1 MKKKFLLLIGLL
13 LVVSCVKST
22 RVNNKTT
29 KQDDKVLQKQALKD
43 RILNRMAAQNR
54 IIDSLIQV
62 KDPRLK
68 KDKDGNFI
76 RPNGVTPS
84 GKPLYYEAYHGRSHR
99 KAIKADII
107 GKGGGRAGYNLNG
120 EGIHIG
126 IWDGGHVFEAHDEFT
141 GGPDYF
147 GPSVS
152 IEISDA
158 ATADIW
164 SSHPTSVASIAVAKG
179 QFHQDDYDITGI
191 APGIAKLYS
200 YDWDDDLYEIFEQ
213 LQLRANPDFILSNHS
228 YGYPLVDANNEI
240 IPSEFIGDYSYWSAL
255 LDELA
260 YVYPTYLHVLAAGND
275 GRESYPEQQVL
286 GLDQLTGSTTA
297 KNVLTVGSFSMI
309 DTGTNKGVTDFS
321 SAGPTNDFRIKPEVC
336 GPGENLGV
344 AAWAQDEPTATDRYR
359 ASSGTSFASPAV
371 AGGVALLQ
379 QLHKKTFDSYMDGA
393 AMKALLCHTAD
404 DITDWDGQD
413 ITGPDVKTGYGAVN
427 LEKAALLIEK
437 DNNETLTIHAFELDQ
452 GETETLYF
460 QTTAVGEVLAATLS
474 WYDPPAAYYA
484 SNTLIN
490 DLDLRIT
497 QQNTTYLPWALPIT
511 AQQTIAILGD
521 NTRDNLEKVVVSEPL
536 GGRYKITISH
546 KGSLQRINQNGEFEN
561 TKQKGALV
569 VSGPGI
575 FSKSE
580 QELNQFTKVNN
591 FLVAPMPAKKN
602 FTVSALNN
610 NVPFKSLKILSL
622 DGKEVLRKTRKRF
635 ALSSTTVDVSVLTTG
650 TYILGIETEKGTIF
664 KQILIA
670 K

>member
-1 MKKKFLLLIGLL
+1 M
-13 LVVSCVKST
+13 VSCVTST
-22 RVNNKTT
+22 ALNDKT
-29 KQDDKVLQKQALKD
+29 KAQDDKALQKQVLKE
-43 RILNRMAAQNR
+43 RIQSRMAAQNR

-76 RPNGVTPS
+76 RPNRVTPS
-84 GKPLYYEAYHGRSHR
+84 GKPLYYETYHGRSHR
-99 KAIKADII
+99 KAIKADVV
-107 GKGGGRAGYNLNG
+107 GTGGRAGYNLTG
-120 EGIHIG
+120 TGVHIG
-126 IWDGGHVFEAHDEFT
+126 VWDGGHVFAAHDEFT

-147 GPSVS
+147 DPSLS

-158 ATADIW
+158 NAAAIW
-164 SSHPTSVASIAVAKG
+164 SSHPTSVTSIMVAKG
-179 QFHQDDYDITGI
+179 LFHKDTYDITGI
-191 APGIAKLYS
+191 APRVAKIYS
-200 YDWDDDLYEIFEQ
+200 YDWDNDLFEIFEQ

-228 YGYPLVDANNEI
+228 YGYPLVDNNNEI
-240 IPSEFIGDYSYWSAL
+240 IPNQYIGDYSDWSAL
-255 LDELA
+255 LDEFA
-260 YVYPTYLHVLAAGND
+260 YVYSNYLHVLAAGND
-275 GRESYPEQQVL
+275 GRESYPEQQAT

-297 KNVLTVGSFSMI
+297 KNVLTVGSFSMN
-309 DTGTNKGVTDFS
+309 DTGTTKGVTDFS

-336 GPGENLGV
+336 GLGENLGV
-344 AAWAQDEPTATDRYR
+344 AAWAQDEPAATDRYR

-379 QLHKKTFDSYMDGA
+379 QLHKSTFDTYMDGA

-404 DITDWDGQD
+404 DITEWAGQD

-427 LEKAALLIEK
+427 LEKAALLIKKDEK
-437 DNNETLTIHAFELDQ
+437 ETLTIHNFELDQ

-460 QTTAVGEVLAATLS
+460 QTTAVGGLLSATLS
-474 WYDPPAAYYA
+474 WYDPPAAFYA

-497 QQNTTYLPWALPIT
+497 QQNTTYLPWALPTT
-511 AQQTIAILGD
+511 AQQTVAILGD
-521 NTRDNLEKVVVSEPL
+521 NSRDNLEKVVVSEPL

-561 TKQKGALV
+561 TTQKGALV

-580 QELNQFTKVNN
+580 QELNQFTASNN
-591 FLVAPMPAKKN
+591 FLVAPMPAEEN
-602 FTVSALNN
+602 FTISALNN
-610 NVPFKSLKILSL
+610 NVPFKNLKILSL
-622 DGKEVLRKTRKRF
+622 DGKEVLRKTRNRF
-635 ALSSTTVDVSVLTTG
+635 SLSSTTVDVSALTTG
-650 TYILGIETEKGTIF
+650 TYILGVGTETGTIF

-670 K
+670 N

>member
-1 MKKKFLLLIGLL
+1 M
-13 LVVSCVKST
+13 VSCVTST
-22 RVNNKTT
+22 ALNDKT
-29 KQDDKVLQKQALKD
+29 KAQDDKALQKQVLKE
-43 RILNRMAAQNR
+43 RIQSRMAAQNR

-76 RPNGVTPS
+76 RPNRVTPS
-84 GKPLYYEAYHGRSHR
+84 GKPLYYETYHGRSHR
-99 KAIKADII
+99 KAIKADVV
-107 GKGGGRAGYNLNG
+107 GTGGRAGYNLTG
-120 EGIHIG
+120 TGVHIG
-126 IWDGGHVFEAHDEFT
+126 VWDGGHVFAAHDEFT

-147 GPSVS
+147 DPSLS

-158 ATADIW
+158 NAAAIW
-164 SSHPTSVASIAVAKG
+164 SSHPTSVTSIMVAKG
-179 QFHQDDYDITGI
+179 LFHKDTYDITGI
-191 APGIAKLYS
+191 APRVAKIYS
-200 YDWDDDLYEIFEQ
+200 YDWDNDLFEIFEQ

-228 YGYPLVDANNEI
+228 YGYPLVDNNNEI
-240 IPSEFIGDYSYWSAL
+240 IPNQYIGDYSDWSAL
-255 LDELA
+255 LDEFA
-260 YVYPTYLHVLAAGND
+260 YVYSNYLHVLAAGND
-275 GRESYPEQQVL
+275 GRESYPEQQVT

-297 KNVLTVGSFSMI
+297 KNVLTVGSFSMN

-336 GPGENLGV
+336 GLGENLGV
-344 AAWAQDEPTATDRYR
+344 AAWAQDEPAATDRYR

-379 QLHKKTFDSYMDGA
+379 QLHKSTFDTYMDGA

-404 DITDWDGQD
+404 DITEWAGQD

-427 LEKAALLIEK
+427 LEKAALLIKKDEK
-437 DNNETLTIHAFELDQ
+437 ETLTIHNFELDQ

-460 QTTAVGEVLAATLS
+460 QTTAVGGLLSATLS
-474 WYDPPAAYYA
+474 WYDPPAAFYA

-497 QQNTTYLPWALPIT
+497 QQNTTYLPWALPTT
-511 AQQTIAILGD
+511 AQQTVAILGD
-521 NTRDNLEKVVVSEPL
+521 NSRDNLEKVVVSEPL

-561 TKQKGALV
+561 TTQKGALV

-580 QELNQFTKVNN
+580 QELNQFTASNN
-591 FLVAPMPAKKN
+591 FLVAPMPAEEN
-602 FTVSALNN
+602 FTISALNN
-610 NVPFKSLKILSL
+610 NVPFKNLKILSL
-622 DGKEVLRKTRKRF
+622 DGKEVLRKTRNRF
-635 ALSSTTVDVSVLTTG
+635 SLSSTTVDVSALTTG
-650 TYILGIETEKGTIF
+650 TYILGVGTETGTIF

-670 K
+670 N

>member
-1 MKKKFLLLIGLL
+1 
-13 LVVSCVKST
+13 
-22 RVNNKTT
+22 
-29 KQDDKVLQKQALKD
+29 
-43 RILNRMAAQNR
+43 MAAQNR

-76 RPNGVTPS
+76 RPNRVTPS
-84 GKPLYYEAYHGRSHR
+84 GKPLYYETYHGRSHR
-99 KAIKADII
+99 KAIKADVV
-107 GKGGGRAGYNLNG
+107 GTGGRAGYNLTG
-120 EGIHIG
+120 TGVHIG
-126 IWDGGHVFEAHDEFT
+126 VWDGGHVFAAHDEFT

-147 GPSVS
+147 DPSLS

-158 ATADIW
+158 NAAAIW
-164 SSHPTSVASIAVAKG
+164 SSHPTSVTSIMVAKG
-179 QFHQDDYDITGI
+179 LFHKDTYDITGI
-191 APGIAKLYS
+191 APRVAKIYS
-200 YDWDDDLYEIFEQ
+200 YDWDNDLFEIFEQ

-228 YGYPLVDANNEI
+228 YGYPLVDNNNEI
-240 IPSEFIGDYSYWSAL
+240 IPNQYIGDYSDWSAL
-255 LDELA
+255 LDEFA
-260 YVYPTYLHVLAAGND
+260 YVYSNYLHVLAAGND
-275 GRESYPEQQVL
+275 GRESYPEQQVA

-297 KNVLTVGSFSMI
+297 KNVLTVGSFSMN

-336 GPGENLGV
+336 GLGENLGV
-344 AAWAQDEPTATDRYR
+344 AAWAQDEPAATDRYR

-379 QLHKKTFDSYMDGA
+379 QLHKSTFDTYMDGA

-404 DITDWDGQD
+404 DITEWAGQD

-427 LEKAALLIEK
+427 LEKAALLIKKDEK
-437 DNNETLTIHAFELDQ
+437 ETLTIHNFELDQ

-460 QTTAVGEVLAATLS
+460 QTTAVGGLLSATLS
-474 WYDPPAAYYA
+474 WYDPPAAFYA

-497 QQNTTYLPWALPIT
+497 QQNTTYLPWALPTT
-511 AQQTIAILGD
+511 AQQTVAILGD
-521 NTRDNLEKVVVSEPL
+521 NSRDNLEKVVVSEPL

-561 TKQKGALV
+561 TTQKGALV

-580 QELNQFTKVNN
+580 QELNQFTASNN
-591 FLVAPMPAKKN
+591 FLVAPMPAEEN
-602 FTVSALNN
+602 FTISALNN
-610 NVPFKSLKILSL
+610 NVPFKNLKILSL
-622 DGKEVLRKTRKRF
+622 DGKEVLRKTRNRF
-635 ALSSTTVDVSVLTTG
+635 SLSSTTVDVSALTTG
-650 TYILGIETEKGTIF
+650 TYILGVGTETGTIF

-670 K
+670 N

>member
-1 MKKKFLLLIGLL
+1 
-13 LVVSCVKST
+13 
-22 RVNNKTT
+22 
-29 KQDDKVLQKQALKD
+29 
-43 RILNRMAAQNR
+43 MAVQNR
-54 IIDSLIQV
+54 IIDSLIKV

-76 RPNGVTPS
+76 RPNGISLS
-84 GKPLYYEAYHGRSHR
+84 GKPLYYETYHGRSHR
-99 KAIKADII
+99 KAIKADVV
-107 GKGGGRAGYNLNG
+107 GTGGRAGYNLTG
-120 EGIHIG
+120 TGVHIG
-126 IWDGGHVFEAHDEFT
+126 VWDGGHVFAAHDEFT

-147 GPSVS
+147 DPSLS

-158 ATADIW
+158 NAAAIW
-164 SSHPTSVASIAVAKG
+164 SSHPTSVTSIMVAKG
-179 QFHQDDYDITGI
+179 LFHQDNYDMTGI
-191 APGIAKLYS
+191 APGAAKIYS
-200 YDWDDDLYEIFEQ
+200 YDWDNDLFEILEQ

-228 YGYPLVDANNEI
+228 YGYPLVDDTNET
-240 IPSEFIGDYSYWSAL
+240 IPNQYIGDYSDWSAL
-255 LDELA
+255 LDEIA
-260 YVYPTYLHVLAAGND
+260 YLYPTYLHVLAAGND
-275 GRESYPEQQVL
+275 GRESYPEQQVA

-297 KNVLTVGSFSMI
+297 KNVLTVGSFSMN
-309 DTGTNKGVTDFS
+309 DTGTTKGVTDFS

-379 QLHKKTFDSYMDGA
+379 QLHKSTFDTYMDGA

-404 DITDWDGQD
+404 DITEWAGQD

-427 LEKAALLIEK
+427 LEKAALLIKKDEK
-437 DNNETLTIHAFELDQ
+437 ETLTIHNFELDQ

-460 QTTAVGEVLAATLS
+460 QTTAVGGLLSATLS
-474 WYDPPAAYYA
+474 WYDPPAAFYA

-497 QQNTTYLPWALPIT
+497 QQNTTYLPWALPTT
-511 AQQTIAILGD
+511 AQQTVAILGD
-521 NTRDNLEKVVVSEPL
+521 NSRDNLEKVVVSEPL

-561 TKQKGALV
+561 TTQKGALV

-580 QELNQFTKVNN
+580 QELNQFTASNN
-591 FLVAPMPAKKN
+591 FLVAPMPAEEN
-602 FTVSALNN
+602 FTISALNN
-610 NVPFKSLKILSL
+610 NVPFKNLKILSL
-622 DGKEVLRKTRKRF
+622 DGKEVLRKTRNRF
-635 ALSSTTVDVSVLTTG
+635 SLSSTTVDVSALTTG
-650 TYILGIETEKGTIF
+650 TYILGVGTETGTIF

-670 K
+670 N

>member
-1 MKKKFLLLIGLL
+1 M
-13 LVVSCVKST
+13 VSCVTST
-22 RVNNKTT
+22 ALNDKT
-29 KQDDKVLQKQALKD
+29 KAQDDKALQKQVLKE
-43 RILNRMAAQNR
+43 RIQSRMAAQNR

-76 RPNGVTPS
+76 RPNRVTPS
-84 GKPLYYEAYHGRSHR
+84 GKPLYYETYHGRSHR
-99 KAIKADII
+99 KAIKADVV
-107 GKGGGRAGYNLNG
+107 GTGGRAGYNLTG
-120 EGIHIG
+120 TGVHIG
-126 IWDGGHVFEAHDEFT
+126 VWDGGHVFAAHDEFT

-147 GPSVS
+147 DPSLS

-158 ATADIW
+158 NAAAIW
-164 SSHPTSVASIAVAKG
+164 SSHPTSVTSIMVAKG
-179 QFHQDDYDITGI
+179 LFHKDTYDITGI
-191 APGIAKLYS
+191 APRVAKIYS
-200 YDWDDDLYEIFEQ
+200 YDWDNDLFEIFEQ

-228 YGYPLVDANNEI
+228 YGYPLVDNNNEI
-240 IPSEFIGDYSYWSAL
+240 IPNQYIGDYSDWSAL
-255 LDELA
+255 LDEFA
-260 YVYPTYLHVLAAGND
+260 YVYSNYLHVLAAGND
-275 GRESYPEQQVL
+275 GRESYPEQQAT

-297 KNVLTVGSFSMI
+297 KNVLTVGSFSMN

-336 GPGENLGV
+336 GLGENLGV

-379 QLHKKTFDSYMDGA
+379 QLHKSTFDTYMDGA

-404 DITDWDGQD
+404 DITEWAGQD

-427 LEKAALLIEK
+427 LEKAALLIKKDEK
-437 DNNETLTIHAFELDQ
+437 ETLTIHNFELDQ

-460 QTTAVGEVLAATLS
+460 QTTAVGGLLSATLS
-474 WYDPPAAYYA
+474 WYDPPAAFYA

-497 QQNTTYLPWALPIT
+497 QQNTTYLPWALPTT
-511 AQQTIAILGD
+511 AQQTVAILGD
-521 NTRDNLEKVVVSEPL
+521 NSRDNLEKVVVSEPL

-561 TKQKGALV
+561 TTQKGALV

-580 QELNQFTKVNN
+580 QELNQFTASNN
-591 FLVAPMPAKKN
+591 FLVAPMPAEEN
-602 FTVSALNN
+602 FTISALNN
-610 NVPFKSLKILSL
+610 NVPFKNLKILSL
-622 DGKEVLRKTRKRF
+622 DGKEVLRKTRNRF
-635 ALSSTTVDVSVLTTG
+635 SLSSTTVDVSALTTG
-650 TYILGIETEKGTIF
+650 TYILGVGTETGTIF

-670 K
+670 N

>member
-1 MKKKFLLLIGLL
+1 
-13 LVVSCVKST
+13 
-22 RVNNKTT
+22 
-29 KQDDKVLQKQALKD
+29 
-43 RILNRMAAQNR
+43 MAAQNR

-62 KDPRLK
+62 KDPRLE

-76 RPNGVTPS
+76 RPNRVTPS
-84 GKPLYYEAYHGRSHR
+84 GKPLYYETYHGRSHR
-99 KAIKADII
+99 KAIKADVV
-107 GKGGGRAGYNLNG
+107 GTGGRAGYNLTG
-120 EGIHIG
+120 TGVHIG
-126 IWDGGHVFEAHDEFT
+126 VWDGGHVFAAHDEFT

-147 GPSVS
+147 DPSLS

-158 ATADIW
+158 NAAAIW
-164 SSHPTSVASIAVAKG
+164 SSHPTSVTSIMVAKG
-179 QFHQDDYDITGI
+179 LTHKDTYDITGI
-191 APGIAKLYS
+191 APGVAKIYS
-200 YDWDDDLYEIFEQ
+200 YDWDNDLFEIFEQ

-228 YGYPLVDANNEI
+228 YGYPLVDNNNEI
-240 IPSEFIGDYSYWSAL
+240 IPNQYIGDYSDWSAL
-255 LDELA
+255 LDEFA
-260 YVYPTYLHVLAAGND
+260 YVYSNYLHVLAAGND
-275 GRESYPEQQVL
+275 GRESYPEQQAT

-297 KNVLTVGSFSMI
+297 KNVLTVGSFSMN

-321 SAGPTNDFRIKPEVC
+321 SAGPTNDFRIKPEIC
-336 GPGENLGV
+336 GLGENLGV

-379 QLHKKTFDSYMDGA
+379 QLHKSTFDTYMDGA

-404 DITDWDGQD
+404 DITEWAGQD

-427 LEKAALLIEK
+427 LEKAALLIKKDEK
-437 DNNETLTIHAFELDQ
+437 ETLTIHNFELDQ

-460 QTTAVGEVLAATLS
+460 QTTAVGGLLSATLS
-474 WYDPPAAYYA
+474 WYDPPAAFYA

-497 QQNTTYLPWALPIT
+497 QQNTTYLPWALPTT
-511 AQQTIAILGD
+511 AQQTVAILGD
-521 NTRDNLEKVVVSEPL
+521 NSRDNLEKVVVSEPL

-561 TKQKGALV
+561 TTQKGALV

-580 QELNQFTKVNN
+580 QELNQFTASNN
-591 FLVAPMPAKKN
+591 FLVAPMPAEEN
-602 FTVSALNN
+602 FTISALNN
-610 NVPFKSLKILSL
+610 NVPFKNLKILSL
-622 DGKEVLRKTRKRF
+622 DGKEVLRKTRNRF
-635 ALSSTTVDVSVLTTG
+635 SLSSTTVDVSALTTG
-650 TYILGIETEKGTIF
+650 TYILGVGTETGTIF

-670 K
+670 N

>member
-1 MKKKFLLLIGLL
+1 MKKKIILLIGLL
-13 LVVSCVKST
+13 LVVSCVTST

-29 KQDDKVLQKQALKD
+29 KQDDKALQKQALKE

-68 KDKDGNFI
+68 KDKYGNFI

-107 GKGGGRAGYNLNG
+107 GTGGRAGYNLNG
-120 EGIHIG
+120 AGIHIG
-126 IWDGGHVFEAHDEFT
+126 VWDGGHVFAAHDEFT
-141 GGPDYF
+141 GGPDYY
-147 GPSVS
+147 GQSLS
-152 IEISDA
+152 IEISAADA
-158 ATADIW
+158 ADIW
-164 SSHPTSVASIAVAKG
+164 DSHPTSVTSIMVAKG
-179 QFHQDDYDITGI
+179 LFHKDTYDITGI
-191 APGIAKLYS
+191 APGVAKIYS

-240 IPSEFIGDYSYWSAL
+240 IPSEFIGNYSDWSAL
-255 LDELA
+255 LDEFA

-275 GRESYPEQQVL
+275 GRESYLEQQVT

-297 KNVLTVGSFSMI
+297 KNVLTVGSFSMN
-309 DTGTNKGVTDFS
+309 DTGTNKGATDFS

-344 AAWAQDEPTATDRYR
+344 AAWAQDEPTATDLYR

-404 DITDWDGQD
+404 DITDWFGQD

-427 LEKAALLIEK
+427 LEKAAMLIEK
-437 DNNETLTIHAFELDQ
+437 NEKETLTIHTFELDQ

-460 QTTAVGEVLAATLS
+460 QTTAVGGLLSATLS
-474 WYDPPAAYYA
+474 WYDPPAAFYA

-497 QQNTTYLPWALPIT
+497 QQDKSYLPWALPTT
-511 AQQTIAILGD
+511 AQQAVAVLGD
-521 NTRDNLEKVVVSEPL
+521 NTRDNLEKVVVSDLL
-536 GGRYKITISH
+536 GGRYKITVSH
-546 KGSLQRINQNGEFEN
+546 KDSLQRINQAGEFEN
-561 TKQKGALV
+561 TTQKGALV
-569 VSGPGI
+569 VTGPGI

-580 QELNQFTKVNN
+580 QELDQFSTVNN
-591 FLVAPMPAKKN
+591 FLVAPIPAKEN

-610 NVPFKSLKILSL
+610 NIPFKSLKILSL
-622 DGKEVLRKTRKRF
+622 NGKEVLSKTRTHF
-635 ALSSTTVDVSVLTTG
+635 SLSSTTVPISVLTTG
-650 TYILGIETEKGTIF
+650 TYILGIETETGTIF
-664 KQILIA
+664 RQIIIA
-670 K
+670 N

>member
-1 MKKKFLLLIGLL
+1 M
-13 LVVSCVKST
+13 VSCVTST
-22 RVNNKTT
+22 ALNDKT
-29 KQDDKVLQKQALKD
+29 KAQDDKALQKQVLKE
-43 RILNRMAAQNR
+43 RIQSRMAAQNR

-76 RPNGVTPS
+76 RPNRVTPS
-84 GKPLYYEAYHGRSHR
+84 GKPLYYETYHGRSHR
-99 KAIKADII
+99 KAIKADVV
-107 GKGGGRAGYNLNG
+107 GTGGRAGYNLTG
-120 EGIHIG
+120 TGVHIG
-126 IWDGGHVFEAHDEFT
+126 VWDGGHVFAAHDEFT

-147 GPSVS
+147 DPSLS

-158 ATADIW
+158 NAAAIW
-164 SSHPTSVASIAVAKG
+164 SSHPTSVTSIMVAKG
-179 QFHQDDYDITGI
+179 LFHKDTYDITGI
-191 APGIAKLYS
+191 APRVAKIYS
-200 YDWDDDLYEIFEQ
+200 YDWDNDLFEIFEQ

-228 YGYPLVDANNEI
+228 YGYPLVDNNNEI
-240 IPSEFIGDYSYWSAL
+240 IPNQYIGDYSDWSAL
-255 LDELA
+255 LDEFA
-260 YVYPTYLHVLAAGND
+260 YVYSNYLHVLAAGND
-275 GRESYPEQQVL
+275 GRESYPEQQAT

-297 KNVLTVGSFSMI
+297 KNVLTVGSFSMN

-336 GPGENLGV
+336 GLGENLGV
-344 AAWAQDEPTATDRYR
+344 AAWAQDEPAATDRYR

-379 QLHKKTFDSYMDGA
+379 QLHKSTFDTYMDGA

-404 DITDWDGQD
+404 DITEWAGQD

-427 LEKAALLIEK
+427 LEKAALLIKKDEK
-437 DNNETLTIHAFELDQ
+437 ETLTIHNFELDQ

-460 QTTAVGEVLAATLS
+460 QTTAVGGLLSATLS
-474 WYDPPAAYYA
+474 WYDPPAAFYA

-497 QQNTTYLPWALPIT
+497 QQNTTYLPWALPTT
-511 AQQTIAILGD
+511 AQQTVAILGD
-521 NTRDNLEKVVVSEPL
+521 NSRDNLEKVVVSEPL

-561 TKQKGALV
+561 TTQKGALV

-580 QELNQFTKVNN
+580 QELNQFTASKN
-591 FLVAPMPAKKN
+591 FLVAPMPAEEN
-602 FTVSALNN
+602 FTISALNN
-610 NVPFKSLKILSL
+610 NVPFKNLKILSL
-622 DGKEVLRKTRKRF
+622 DGKEVLRKTRNRF
-635 ALSSTTVDVSVLTTG
+635 SLSSTTVDVSALTTG
-650 TYILGIETEKGTIF
+650 TYILGVGTETGTIF

-670 K
+670 N

>member
-1 MKKKFLLLIGLL
+1 M
-13 LVVSCVKST
+13 VSCVTST
-22 RVNNKTT
+22 ALNDKT
-29 KQDDKVLQKQALKD
+29 KAQDDKALQKQVLKE
-43 RILNRMAAQNR
+43 RIQSRMAAQNR

-68 KDKDGNFI
+68 KDNDGNFI
-76 RPNGVTPS
+76 RPNRVTPS
-84 GKPLYYEAYHGRSHR
+84 GKPLYYETYHGRSHR
-99 KAIKADII
+99 KAIKADVV
-107 GKGGGRAGYNLNG
+107 GTGGRAGYNLTG
-120 EGIHIG
+120 TGVHIG
-126 IWDGGHVFEAHDEFT
+126 VWDGGHVFAAHDEFT

-147 GPSVS
+147 DPSLS

-158 ATADIW
+158 NAAAIW
-164 SSHPTSVASIAVAKG
+164 SSHPTSVTSIMVAKG
-179 QFHQDDYDITGI
+179 LFHKDTYDITGI
-191 APGIAKLYS
+191 APRVAKIYS
-200 YDWDDDLYEIFEQ
+200 YDWDNDLFEIFEQ

-228 YGYPLVDANNEI
+228 YGYPLVDNNNEI
-240 IPSEFIGDYSYWSAL
+240 IPNQYIGDYSDWSAL
-255 LDELA
+255 LDEFA
-260 YVYPTYLHVLAAGND
+260 YVYSNYLHVLAAGND
-275 GRESYPEQQVL
+275 GRESYPEQQAT

-297 KNVLTVGSFSMI
+297 KNVLTVGSFSMN
-309 DTGTNKGVTDFS
+309 DTGTTKGVTDFS

-344 AAWAQDEPTATDRYR
+344 AAWAGDEPTATDRYR

-379 QLHKKTFDSYMDGA
+379 QLQKSTFNTYMDGA

-404 DITDWDGQD
+404 DISDWEGQD

-427 LEKAALLIEK
+427 LEKAAQLIEK
-437 DNNETLTIHAFELDQ
+437 DKKETLTIHNFELDQ

-460 QTTAVGEVLAATLS
+460 QTTAVGGLLSATLS
-474 WYDPPAAYYA
+474 WYDPPAAFYA

-497 QQNTTYLPWALPIT
+497 QQNTTYLPWALPTT
-511 AQQTIAILGD
+511 AQQTVAILGD
-521 NTRDNLEKVVVSEPL
+521 NSRDNLEKVVVSEPL

-561 TKQKGALV
+561 TTQKGALV

-580 QELNQFTKVNN
+580 QELNQFTASNN
-591 FLVAPMPAKKN
+591 FLVAPMPAEEN
-602 FTVSALNN
+602 FTISALNN
-610 NVPFKSLKILSL
+610 NVPFKNLKILSL
-622 DGKEVLRKTRKRF
+622 DGKEVLRKTRNRF
-635 ALSSTTVDVSVLTTG
+635 SLSSTTVDVSALTTG
-650 TYILGIETEKGTIF
+650 TYILGVGTETGTIF

-670 K
+670 N

>member
-1 MKKKFLLLIGLL
+1 
-13 LVVSCVKST
+13 
-22 RVNNKTT
+22 
-29 KQDDKVLQKQALKD
+29 
-43 RILNRMAAQNR
+43 MAAQNR

-68 KDKDGNFI
+68 KDNDGNFI
-76 RPNGVTPS
+76 RPNRVTPS
-84 GKPLYYEAYHGRSHR
+84 GKPLYYETYHGRSHR
-99 KAIKADII
+99 KAIKADVV
-107 GKGGGRAGYNLNG
+107 GTGGRAGYNLTG
-120 EGIHIG
+120 TGVHIG
-126 IWDGGHVFEAHDEFT
+126 VWDGGHVFAAHDEFT

-147 GPSVS
+147 DPSLS

-158 ATADIW
+158 NAAAIW
-164 SSHPTSVASIAVAKG
+164 SSHPTSVTSIMVAKG
-179 QFHQDDYDITGI
+179 LFHKDTYDITGI
-191 APGIAKLYS
+191 APRVAKIYS
-200 YDWDDDLYEIFEQ
+200 YDWDNDLFEIFEQ

-228 YGYPLVDANNEI
+228 YGYPLVDNNNEI
-240 IPSEFIGDYSYWSAL
+240 IPNQYIGDYSDWSAL
-255 LDELA
+255 LDEFA
-260 YVYPTYLHVLAAGND
+260 YVYSNYLHVLAAGND
-275 GRESYPEQQVL
+275 GRESYPEQQAT

-297 KNVLTVGSFSMI
+297 KNVLTVGSFSMN

-336 GPGENLGV
+336 GLGENLGV
-344 AAWAQDEPTATDRYR
+344 AAWAQDEPAATDRYR

-379 QLHKKTFDSYMDGA
+379 QLHKSTFDTYMDGA

-404 DITDWDGQD
+404 DITEWAGQD

-427 LEKAALLIEK
+427 LEKAALLIKKDEK
-437 DNNETLTIHAFELDQ
+437 ETLTIHNFELDQ

-460 QTTAVGEVLAATLS
+460 QTTAVGGLLSATLS
-474 WYDPPAAYYA
+474 WYDPPAAFYA

-497 QQNTTYLPWALPIT
+497 QQNTTYLPWALPTT
-511 AQQTIAILGD
+511 AQQTVAILGD
-521 NTRDNLEKVVVSEPL
+521 NSRDNLEKVVVSEPL

-561 TKQKGALV
+561 TTQKGALV

-580 QELNQFTKVNN
+580 QELNQFTASNN
-591 FLVAPMPAKKN
+591 FLVAPMPAEEN
-602 FTVSALNN
+602 FTISALNN
-610 NVPFKSLKILSL
+610 NVPFKNLKILSL
-622 DGKEVLRKTRKRF
+622 DGKEVLRKTRSRF
-635 ALSSTTVDVSVLTTG
+635 SLSSTTVDVSALTTG
-650 TYILGIETEKGTIF
+650 TYILGVGTETGTIF

-670 K
+670 N

>member
-1 MKKKFLLLIGLL
+1 
-13 LVVSCVKST
+13 
-22 RVNNKTT
+22 
-29 KQDDKVLQKQALKD
+29 
-43 RILNRMAAQNR
+43 MAAQNR

-76 RPNGVTPS
+76 RPNRVTPS
-84 GKPLYYEAYHGRSHR
+84 GKPLYYETYHGRSHR
-99 KAIKADII
+99 KAIKADVV
-107 GKGGGRAGYNLNG
+107 GTGGRAGYNLTG
-120 EGIHIG
+120 TGVHIG
-126 IWDGGHVFEAHDEFT
+126 VWDGGHVFAAHDEFT

-147 GPSVS
+147 DPSLS

-158 ATADIW
+158 NAAAIW
-164 SSHPTSVASIAVAKG
+164 SSHPTSVTSIMVAKG
-179 QFHQDDYDITGI
+179 LFHKDTYDITGI
-191 APGIAKLYS
+191 APRVAKIYS
-200 YDWDDDLYEIFEQ
+200 YDWDNDLFEIFEQ

-228 YGYPLVDANNEI
+228 YGYPLVDNNNEI
-240 IPSEFIGDYSYWSAL
+240 IPNQYIGDYSDWSAL
-255 LDELA
+255 LDEFA
-260 YVYPTYLHVLAAGND
+260 YVYSNYLHVLAAGND
-275 GRESYPEQQVL
+275 GRESYPEQQAT

-297 KNVLTVGSFSMI
+297 KNVLTGGSFSMN

-336 GPGENLGV
+336 GLGENLGV
-344 AAWAQDEPTATDRYR
+344 AAWAQDEPAATDRYR

-379 QLHKKTFDSYMDGA
+379 QLHKSTFDTYMDGA

-404 DITDWDGQD
+404 DITEWAGQD

-427 LEKAALLIEK
+427 LEKAALLIKKDEK
-437 DNNETLTIHAFELDQ
+437 ETLTIHNFELDQ

-460 QTTAVGEVLAATLS
+460 QTTAVGGLLSATLS
-474 WYDPPAAYYA
+474 WYDPPAAFYA

-497 QQNTTYLPWALPIT
+497 QQNTTYLPWALPTT
-511 AQQTIAILGD
+511 AQQTVAILGD
-521 NTRDNLEKVVVSEPL
+521 NSRDNLEKVVVSEPL

-561 TKQKGALV
+561 TTQKGALV

-580 QELNQFTKVNN
+580 QELNQFTASNN
-591 FLVAPMPAKKN
+591 FLVAPMPAEEN
-602 FTVSALNN
+602 FTISALNN
-610 NVPFKSLKILSL
+610 NVPFKNLKILSL
-622 DGKEVLRKTRKRF
+622 DGKEVLRKTRNRF
-635 ALSSTTVDVSVLTTG
+635 SLSSTTVDVSALTTG
-650 TYILGIETEKGTIF
+650 TYILGVGTETGTIF

-670 K
+670 N

>member
-1 MKKKFLLLIGLL
+1 M
-13 LVVSCVKST
+13 VSCVTST
-22 RVNNKTT
+22 ALNDKT
-29 KQDDKVLQKQALKD
+29 KAQDDKALQKQVLKE
-43 RILNRMAAQNR
+43 RIQSRMAAQNR

-76 RPNGVTPS
+76 RPNRVTPS
-84 GKPLYYEAYHGRSHR
+84 GKPLYYETYHGRSHR
-99 KAIKADII
+99 KAIKADVV
-107 GKGGGRAGYNLNG
+107 GTGGRAGYNLTG
-120 EGIHIG
+120 TGVHIG
-126 IWDGGHVFEAHDEFT
+126 VWDGGHVFAAHDEFT

-147 GPSVS
+147 DPSLS

-158 ATADIW
+158 NAAAIW
-164 SSHPTSVASIAVAKG
+164 SSHPTSVTSIMVAKG
-179 QFHQDDYDITGI
+179 LFHKDTYDITGI
-191 APGIAKLYS
+191 APRVAKIYS
-200 YDWDDDLYEIFEQ
+200 YDWDNDLFEIFEQ

-228 YGYPLVDANNEI
+228 YGYPLVDNNNEI
-240 IPSEFIGDYSYWSAL
+240 IPNEYIGDYSDWSAL
-255 LDELA
+255 LDEFA
-260 YVYPTYLHVLAAGND
+260 YVYSNYLHVLAAGND
-275 GRESYPEQQVL
+275 GRESYPEQQAT

-297 KNVLTVGSFSMI
+297 KNVLTVGSFSMN

-336 GPGENLGV
+336 GLGENLGV
-344 AAWAQDEPTATDRYR
+344 AAWAQDEPAATDRYR

-379 QLHKKTFDSYMDGA
+379 QLHKSTFDTYMDGA

-404 DITDWDGQD
+404 DITEWAGQD

-427 LEKAALLIEK
+427 LEKAALLIKKDEK
-437 DNNETLTIHAFELDQ
+437 ETLTIHNFELDQ

-460 QTTAVGEVLAATLS
+460 QTTAVGGLLSATLS
-474 WYDPPAAYYA
+474 WYDPPAAFYA

-497 QQNTTYLPWALPIT
+497 QQNTTYLPWALPTT
-511 AQQTIAILGD
+511 AQQTVAILGD
-521 NTRDNLEKVVVSEPL
+521 NSRDNLEKVVVSEPL

-561 TKQKGALV
+561 TTQKGALV

-580 QELNQFTKVNN
+580 QELNQFTASNN
-591 FLVAPMPAKKN
+591 FLVAPMPAEEN
-602 FTVSALNN
+602 FTISALNN
-610 NVPFKSLKILSL
+610 NVPFKNLKILSL
-622 DGKEVLRKTRKRF
+622 DGKEVLRKTRNRF
-635 ALSSTTVDVSVLTTG
+635 SLSSTTVDVSALTTG
-650 TYILGIETEKGTIF
+650 TYILGVGTETGTIF

-670 K
+670 N

>member
-1 MKKKFLLLIGLL
+1 
-13 LVVSCVKST
+13 
-22 RVNNKTT
+22 
-29 KQDDKVLQKQALKD
+29 
-43 RILNRMAAQNR
+43 MAAQNR

-76 RPNGVTPS
+76 RPNRVTPS
-84 GKPLYYEAYHGRSHR
+84 GKPLYYETYHGRSHR
-99 KAIKADII
+99 KAIKADVV
-107 GKGGGRAGYNLNG
+107 GTGGRAGYNLTG
-120 EGIHIG
+120 TGVHIG
-126 IWDGGHVFEAHDEFT
+126 VWDGGHVFAAHDEFT

-147 GPSVS
+147 DPSLS

-158 ATADIW
+158 NAAAIW
-164 SSHPTSVASIAVAKG
+164 SSHPTSVTSIMVAKG
-179 QFHQDDYDITGI
+179 LFHKDTYDITGI
-191 APGIAKLYS
+191 APRVAKIYS
-200 YDWDDDLYEIFEQ
+200 YDWDNDLFEIFEQ

-228 YGYPLVDANNEI
+228 YGYPLVDNNNEI
-240 IPSEFIGDYSYWSAL
+240 IPNQYIGDYSDWSAL
-255 LDELA
+255 LDEFA
-260 YVYPTYLHVLAAGND
+260 YVYSNYLHVLAAGND
-275 GRESYPEQQVL
+275 GRESYPEQQAT

-297 KNVLTVGSFSMI
+297 KNVLTVGSFSMN

-336 GPGENLGV
+336 GLGENLCV
-344 AAWAQDEPTATDRYR
+344 AAWAQDEPAATDRYR

-379 QLHKKTFDSYMDGA
+379 QLHKSTFDTYMDGA

-404 DITDWDGQD
+404 DITEWAGQD

-427 LEKAALLIEK
+427 LEKAALLIKKDEK
-437 DNNETLTIHAFELDQ
+437 ETLTIHNFELDQ

-460 QTTAVGEVLAATLS
+460 QTTAVGGLLSATLS
-474 WYDPPAAYYA
+474 WYDPPAAFYA

-497 QQNTTYLPWALPIT
+497 QQNTTYLPWALPTT
-511 AQQTIAILGD
+511 AQQTVAILGD
-521 NTRDNLEKVVVSEPL
+521 NSRDNLEKVVVSEPL

-561 TKQKGALV
+561 TTQKGALV

-580 QELNQFTKVNN
+580 QELNQFTASNN
-591 FLVAPMPAKKN
+591 FLVAPMPAEEN
-602 FTVSALNN
+602 FTISALNN
-610 NVPFKSLKILSL
+610 NVPFKNLKILSL
-622 DGKEVLRKTRKRF
+622 DGKEVLRKTRNRF
-635 ALSSTTVDVSVLTTG
+635 SLSSTTVDVSALATG
-650 TYILGIETEKGTIF
+650 TYILVVGTETGTIF

-670 K
+670 N